1 MEVIMGNI
9 IDKNMLEFLH
19 QSHNSVVYVNSRD
32 RELTDN
38 TLERFIYEK
47 EREDIYGDGYYDM
60 FSAVRFV
67 HCNYDYFCY
76 IAKSCLKDLN
86 GDETLDELFEKIYN
100 SVGWVTLIIRNI
112 DLIADKKEQ
121 LDEMIQYL
129 YRFAGRRAHIII
141 SGNGSIEEV
150 FRNTGAALD
159 TVSFSA
165 FEADDECVRTVI
177 YDQEEKP
184 ETEEIIYAEP
194 MEENEELIYNWE
206 IMNYY
211 LSKYNCFD
219 FSDFRKLFF
228 QTWQYFVSRIKEEYC
243 YRKDFLLIREISNFK
258 KSDGQEI
265 YGCKNWEYD
274 AAYQL
279 SKGLTHGIADVY
291 DNVLDDKSLRINI
304 TIHEPE
310 YNSPGIQITGY
321 MVRPIRLT
329 RRNYEMVV
337 DTLTEEIHRVTY
349 EGEYDNN

>member
-1 MEVIMGNI
+1 MRNT
-9 IDKNMLEFLH
+9 IDKNMLGFLH
-19 QSHNSVVYVNSRD
+19 QSQKSVVYINSRD

-47 EREDIYGDGYYDM
+47 ACEDIHGDCYYDM
-60 FSAVRFV
+60 FSAISFV
-67 HCNYDYFCY
+67 HCNYDYYRY
-76 IAKSCLKDLN
+76 IAKACIEDLN
-86 GDETLDELFEKIYN
+86 GDETLDELFEKIYH

-112 DLIADKKEQ
+112 DLVADKKEQ

-129 YRFAGRRAHIII
+129 YRFAGRKAHIII
-141 SGNGSIEEV
+141 SGNGSVEEV
-150 FRNTGAALD
+150 LRNTHAALD

-177 YDQEEKP
+177 FEQEEKP

-211 LSKYNCFD
+211 LSEYNCFD
-219 FSDFRKLFF
+219 FSYFKRLYF
-228 QTWQYFVSRIKEEYC
+228 QTWQYFGSRIKEEYC
-243 YRKDFLLIREISNFK
+243 YRKDILLIREMSYFK
-258 KSDGQEI
+258 RSDGQEI

-279 SKGLTHGIADVY
+279 TKGLTYGIAGEY
-291 DNVLDDKSLRINI
+291 HNVLDEKSLLIDV

-310 YNSPGIQITGY
+310 YNSPSIHITGY
-321 MVRPIRLT
+321 MERPIRLI
-329 RRNYEMVV
+329 RRHYEMAI
-337 DTLTEEIHRVTY
+337 DALTEEIHRVTY
-349 EGEYDNN
+349 EGEQDHN